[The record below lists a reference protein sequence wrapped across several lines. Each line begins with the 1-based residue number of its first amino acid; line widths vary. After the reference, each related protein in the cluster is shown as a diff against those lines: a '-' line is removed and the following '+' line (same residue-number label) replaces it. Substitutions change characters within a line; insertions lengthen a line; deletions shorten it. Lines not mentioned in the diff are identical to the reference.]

1 MSEQSGF
8 IKPSFPRRV
17 LLILPFV
24 VFALISL
31 TAGFVASRT
40 NGLAYKTPFFH
51 LFFSDVLQWALPRI

>member
-8 IKPSFPRRV
+8 IKPNFPRRV

-51 LFFSDVLQWALPRI
+51 LF